1 MKFSVEQE
9 LGGQTLSLA
18 TGVMAK
24 QANGAAEVRFADT
37 VVLATAVW
45 AGARPNSS
53 FLPLT
58 VEYREM
64 TYAAGK
70 FPGGFYKREGRPTQK
85 EILTMRLIDRS
96 LRPLFPKGMTNEL
109 QVIAVVLSADKQ
121 NDPDMLAVN
130 AASAA
135 LAVSDIPFQEPIG
148 CVRVGLV
155 ENEFVL
161 NPTHP
166 QRAASTLDLVVAATK
181 DKTIMVE
188 ASAREV
194 PEDRMAEAILFGQQA
209 ARRLAI
215 SIGDLAGRCGKLKG
229 APVLAT
235 VPGWLVE
242 AIQQR
247 HGTELER
254 RCFIADKKAREE
266 AVAELRQRVVEE
278 LSAPGAFPTCPPTAE
293 QVAQA
298 ADALERGIVR
308 RNIREGRRID
318 GRGPTDIRP
327 ITCEVSILP
336 RTHGSALFTRGE
348 TQAMVVTT
356 LGTAYDEQRV
366 DGLLEEYTQRFMVHY
381 NFPPF
386 CVGEVRP
393 VRGPSRREVG
403 HGALAERALQAVI
416 PVEADFPYTI
426 RVVSDILESNG
437 SSSMAT
443 VCGGTLSLMDA
454 GVPISDPV
462 AGVAMGVVEEGGQR
476 VILSDI
482 IGAEDFFGDMD
493 FKVAGTQRGITALQ
507 LDVKAG
513 GLNEEVLHQVFAQ
526 AREGRLHVLRTMLSV
541 LPAPREATSEHAPKV
556 VVLHINPEKIG
567 TVIGPGG
574 RVIRKLQEETES
586 QIDIE
591 DDGTIAISAPTAAGV
606 EAARRTIEELTAE
619 VEVGKVYTGR
629 VTSVKDFG
637 AFVEVL
643 PGREGLVHI
652 SELADTFVEK
662 VEDVT
667 HIGAEMQV
675 KVIGIDDQNRIRLS
689 RKAVLLGDRDTRG
702 EGETGGE
709 PQRSARPS
717 DRPRGHRGDRR
728 PRSGGAPPPS

>member
-1 MKFSVEQE
+1 VEQE
-9 LGGQTLSLA
+9 LGGQKLTVA

-45 AGARPNSS
+45 AGARPEVS

-96 LRPLFPKGMTNEL
+96 IRPLFPKGLANEL
-109 QVIAVVLSADKQ
+109 QVIVVVLSADKQ
-121 NDPDMLAVN
+121 NDPDVLALN

-135 LAVSDIPFQEPIG
+135 LAVSDIPFQEPVG

-155 ENEFVL
+155 DNELVL
-161 NPTHP
+161 NPTHS
-166 QRAASTLDLVVAATK
+166 QREGSALDLVVAGTK

-188 ASAREV
+188 AGAREV
-194 PEDRMAEAILFGQQA
+194 PEDRMVEAILFGQQA

-215 SIGDLAGRCGKLKG
+215 MLGDLAARCGKPKG
-229 APVLAT
+229 TPTLAT
-235 VPGWLVE
+235 LPAGLVE
-242 AIQQR
+242 AVQSR
-247 HGTELER
+247 YGAELER
-254 RCFIADKKAREE
+254 RCFIAEKTAREE
-266 AVAELRQRVVEE
+266 ALGELRRQGAEE
-278 LSAPGAFPTCPPTAE
+278 LSVAGALTAGPVSAN
-293 QVAQA
+293 QVGQA
-298 ADALERGIVR
+298 LDGLERDIVR
-308 RNIREGRRID
+308 RSIREGRRVD
-318 GRGPTDIRP
+318 GRGPADIRP

-348 TQAMVVTT
+348 TQALVVTT

-403 HGALAERALQAVI
+403 HGALAERALQAVV
-416 PVEADFPYTI
+416 PPELDFPYTI

-462 AGVAMGVVEEGGQR
+462 AGVAMGLVEEGGR
-476 VILSDI
+476 WVILSDI

-513 GLNEEVLHQVFAQ
+513 GLNEQVLHQVFAQ
-526 AREGRLHVLRTMLSV
+526 AREGRLHVLRMMLSV
-541 LPAPREATSEHAPKV
+541 LAAPRQATSEHAPKV
-556 VVLHINPEKIG
+556 VMLKINPEKIG
-567 TVIGPGG
+567 AVIGPGG
-574 RVIRKLQEETES
+574 RVIRKLQEETDSKIE
-586 QIDIE
+586 ID
-591 DDGTIAISAPTAAGV
+591 DDGTISIAAPTEAGAL
-606 EAARRTIEELTAE
+606 AARKAIEDLTAE

-652 SELADTFVEK
+652 SELADTFVEN
-662 VEDVT
+662 VADVT
-667 HIGAEMQV
+667 HVGAELQV

-689 RKAVLLGDRDTRG
+689 RKAVLRGDQDTRG
-702 EGETGGE
+702 ENGAGGE
-709 PQRSARPS
+709 PQQSPGPAE
-717 DRPRGHRGDRR
+717 RPRGQRHDRR
-728 PRSGGAPPPS
+728 PRGGGGGPSPS

>member
-1 MKFSVEQE
+1 VEQE
-9 LGGQTLSLA
+9 LGGATLSVA

-24 QANGAAEVRFADT
+24 QANGAVEVSFADT

-45 AGARPNSS
+45 AGPRLEAS

-96 LRPLFPKGMTNEL
+96 IRPLFPKGMTNEL
-109 QVIAVVLSADKQ
+109 QVIVVVLSADKQ
-121 NDPDMLAVN
+121 NDPDVLAVN

-135 LAVSDIPFQEPIG
+135 LAVSDIPFQEPVG

-155 ENEFVL
+155 DNEFVL
-161 NPTHP
+161 NPTHS
-166 QRAASTLDLVVAATK
+166 QRETSTLDLVVTGTK
-181 DKTIMVE
+181 DKTVMVE
-188 ASAREV
+188 AGAREV
-194 PEDRMAEAILFGQQA
+194 PEDRMVEAILFGQQA

-215 SIGDLAGRCGKLKG
+215 MLGDLAARCAKPKATPTLTALPAGLLEAVQSRYG
-229 APVLAT
+229 A
-235 VPGWLVE
+235 
-242 AIQQR
+242 
-247 HGTELER
+247 ELER
-254 RCFIADKKAREE
+254 RCFIVEKIAREQSLR
-266 AVAELRQRVVEE
+266 ELRQQAAGE
-278 LSAPGAFPTCPPTAE
+278 LSVAGALAQGPVSAN
-293 QVAQA
+293 QVGQA
-298 ADALERGIVR
+298 LDTLERGIVR
-308 RNIREGRRID
+308 RHIGDGRRID

-327 ITCEVSILP
+327 ITCEVGILP

-356 LGTAYDEQRV
+356 LGSAYDEQRV

-416 PVEADFPYTI
+416 PLEPGFPYTI

-462 AGVAMGVVEEGGQR
+462 AGVAMGLVEEGDRR

-482 IGAEDFFGDMD
+482 IGSEDFFGDMD

-513 GLNEEVLHQVFAQ
+513 GLNEGVLHQVFAQ
-526 AREGRLHVLRTMLSV
+526 AREGRLHVLRMMLAV

-556 VVLHINPEKIG
+556 VMLKINPEKIG
-567 TVIGPGG
+567 AVIGPGG
-574 RVIRKLQEETES
+574 RVIRKLQEDTGS
-586 QIDIE
+586 QIDIK
-591 DDGTIAISAPTAAGV
+591 DDGTISIAAPTEEGV
-606 EAARRTIEELTAE
+606 QAARRTIEDLTAE

-652 SELADTFVEK
+652 SELADTFVEN
-662 VEDVT
+662 VADVT
-667 HIGAEMQV
+667 HVGAELQV

-689 RKAVLLGDRDTRG
+689 RKAVLRGDQDTRG
-702 EGETGGE
+702 ETETGGE
-709 PQRSARPS
+709 PQRAARPD

-728 PRSGGAPPPS
+728 PRSGGGPSSS